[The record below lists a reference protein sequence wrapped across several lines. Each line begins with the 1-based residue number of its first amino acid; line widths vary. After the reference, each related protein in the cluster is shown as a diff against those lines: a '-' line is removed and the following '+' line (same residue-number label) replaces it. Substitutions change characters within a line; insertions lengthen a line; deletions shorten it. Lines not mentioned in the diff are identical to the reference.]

1 MLMPTRRSR
10 SAVAGPTPGMTV
22 ACIGPST
29 SASVPGTTTNTPSG
43 LLISLAIL
51 AISFDEATP
60 TDAVS
65 PWVRSAMSARIR
77 STDSLTRSGSNAG
90 EAARST
96 KASSRESGSTSSDSS
111 RSRSMTSRL
120 AARYASKR
128 PPRKAACGHR
138 ARASAVRIADRT
150 PCTRA
155 SYDAVATTP
164 RGPMPPT
171 MTGLP
176 RSDGLSR
183 CSTEAKK
190 ASRSRCMIDAVDRMA
205 SL

>member
-1 MLMPTRRSR
+1 MSCSKVSSTLTDFASRSATTGRSSMARARRHSDAPADAPSRRTSSSSLGVRSSSTVLMPTRRSR
-10 SAVAGPTPGMTV
+10 SAVAGPTPGIAV

-65 PWVRSAMSARIR
+65 PWVRSVMSARIR
-77 STDSLTRSGSNAG
+77 ATTSSTRPGSNVG

-96 KASSRESGSTSSDSS
+96 KASSSESGSTSSVSS
-111 RSRSMTSRL
+111 RRRSMTRRL

-128 PPRKAACGHR
+128 PPRKAA
-138 ARASAVRIADRT
+138 
-150 PCTRA
+150 
-155 SYDAVATTP
+155 
-164 RGPMPPT
+164 
-171 MTGLP
+171 
-176 RSDGLSR
+176 
-183 CSTEAKK
+183 
-190 ASRSRCMIDAVDRMA
+190 
-205 SL
+205 